1 MSRLGK
7 QEAQAGKRRQ
17 EESKLANG
25 TVKWFSDEKG
35 FGFITPEDGS
45 KDLFVHHSN
54 ILGEGFKSL
63 NDGQQVSFD
72 VGEGRKGPEATNVQ
86 AS

>member
-7 QEAQAGKRRQ
+7 QQAQARKRRQ

-54 ILGEGFKSL
+54 ILGDGFKSL

-86 AS
+86 PA